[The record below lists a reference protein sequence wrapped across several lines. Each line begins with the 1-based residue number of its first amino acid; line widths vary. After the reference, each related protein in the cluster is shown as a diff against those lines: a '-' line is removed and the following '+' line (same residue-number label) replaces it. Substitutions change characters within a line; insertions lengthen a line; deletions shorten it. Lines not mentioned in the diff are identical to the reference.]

1 MPIKYDVESLK
12 KLSTNELRGLW
23 NRFFKFEA
31 PDWLHRSYLV
41 KYTAWHKKYGTLDS
55 QTQKKINKLV
65 EKYEKTKEVILDPK
79 QKTSVTIVNPGT
91 KLIRE
96 FRGKKHEV
104 TVIDKGFVYNK
115 QTYKS
120 LSAIANEITGTR
132 WNGKKFFGVAK

>member
-1 MPIKYDVESLK
+1 MKYNIESLK

-23 NRFFKFEA
+23 SQFFKSEV
-31 PDWLHRSYLV
+31 PELLHRSYFI
-41 KYTAWHKKYGTLDS
+41 KYIAWYKKYGALDS

-79 QKTSVTIVNPGT
+79 QKTSVAIVNPGT

-96 FRGKKHEV
+96 FKGKKHEV
-104 TVIDKGFVYNK
+104 TAIDKGFVYNK
-115 QTYKS
+115 KTYKS